1 LIRSHVPAGFSSALP
16 GNGLSC
22 CRIPGRRRGRISIA
36 FDGNIHSIAGDYW
49 FDPATNRTVGVDT
62 AIMLEALK
70 TVYGADHLVKELT
83 VVD

>member
-1 LIRSHVPAGFSSALP
+1 LSPPPTLPAETRAARS
-16 GNGLSC
+16 
-22 CRIPGRRRGRISIA
+22 A